1 MNPRLLAIIAAAVLV
16 PVLVIGGVAFGLLA
30 IIGGQ
35 AASANA
41 GAGAC
46 TVGNAGTALTVT
58 TTGGDSLALN
68 DKQLA
73 NAAKIITVGT
83 QDGVSAAGLK
93 VAIMTA
99 LQESKLQM
107 LANST
112 VPASLDYPHEGV
124 GSDHD
129 SVNMFQQRPSVPWG
143 TVAQLMDPN
152 YAIRAFFGGPKGPN
166 GGSPRGL
173 LDVKGWDTMRPGEAA
188 QEVQGSSFP
197 DAYDQWEGAAETI
210 INSMSGSIVCDGAG
224 VGADAKQLAQGLVTA
239 IDSGRLSVYGAHEK
253 QIRDM
258 AAGTATP
265 ECLDDVAVLQI
276 IAFALQHFDTV
287 SVSSLNRRCTGET
300 PGAGTRSYHWKGQAV
315 DFSALNGKALNGWD
329 PNSLKLAQLLNPY
342 MPAGLAGIGQSD
354 CRADHGV
361 SLMLSNFIQFPDEC
375 SHLHVEVRQPNTPLN
390 FPSS

>member
-16 PVLVIGGVAFGLLA
+16 PILVIGGIAFGLLA

-41 GAGAC
+41 GTGAC
-46 TVGNAGTALTVT
+46 TVGDAGTALTVT
-58 TTGGDSLALN
+58 TTGGDSLALD

-83 QDGVSAAGLK
+83 QEGVSAAGLK
-93 VAIMTA
+93 IALMTA
-99 LQESKLQM
+99 LQESKLRM

-129 SVNMFQQRPSVPWG
+129 SVNLFQQRAGWG
-143 TVAQLMDPN
+143 TLADRMDAA

-173 LDVKGWDTMRPGEAA
+173 LDIKGWDTMSPGAAA
-188 QEVQGSSFP
+188 QAVQVSAFP
-197 DAYDQWEGAAETI
+197 EAYDQWAGAAETI

-224 VGADAKQLAQGLVTA
+224 IGADARQLAQGLVTA

-265 ECLDDVAVLQI
+265 DCLDDVAVLQI
-276 IAFALQHFDTV
+276 ITFALQHFDTV
-287 SVSSLNRRCTGET
+287 TVSSLNRRCTGET

-315 DFSALNGKALNGWD
+315 DFSALNGRALNGWD

-354 CRADHGV
+354 CRAEHGV
-361 SLMLSNFIQFPDEC
+361 SLMLTNFIQFPDDC
-375 SHLHVEVRQPNTPLN
+375 THLHVEVRQPNTPLN
-390 FPSS
+390 FPSP

>member
-1 MNPRLLAIIAAAVLV
+1 MNPRILTIIAAAILV
-16 PVLVIGGVAFGLLA
+16 PAVLIGGVAFGLLA

-46 TVGNAGTALTVT
+46 TVGDAGTALTVT
-58 TTGGDSLALN
+58 TSGGDSLAL
-68 DKQLA
+68 DEKQLA

-83 QDGVSAAGLK
+83 QAGVSAAGLK
-93 VAIMTA
+93 VALMTA
-99 LQESKLQM
+99 LQESKLRM

-129 SVNMFQQRPSVPWG
+129 SLNLFQQRAGWGSVEER
-143 TVAQLMDPN
+143 MDAD

-166 GGSPRGL
+166 HGSPRGL
-173 LDVKGWDTMRPGEAA
+173 LDIKGWDTMRPGEAA
-188 QEVQGSSFP
+188 QEVQVSAFP

-224 VGADAKQLAQGLVTA
+224 IGGDARQLAQGLVTA
-239 IDSGRLSVYGAHEK
+239 IDSGRLSVYGAHEQ

-258 AAGTATP
+258 AAGTASQ
-265 ECLDDVAVLQI
+265 ECRIDVGVLQI
-276 IAFALQHFDTV
+276 ITFTLQHFDTV
-287 SVSSLNRRCTGET
+287 TVSSLNRRCTGET

-315 DFSALNGKALNGWD
+315 DFSVLNGRGVTGWD
-329 PNSLKLAQLLNPY
+329 SNSLKLAQLLNPY

-361 SLMLSNFIQFPDEC
+361 SLMLSNFIQFPDGC
-375 SHLHVEVRQPNTPLN
+375 NHFHVEIRQPDTPLN

>member
-1 MNPRLLAIIAAAVLV
+1 MNPRIVAIVVAVVLV
-16 PVLVIGGVAFGLLA
+16 PVLVIGGIAFGLLA

-46 TVGNAGTALTVT
+46 AVGDAGTSLTVT
-58 TTGGDSLALN
+58 TSGGDSLQL
-68 DKQLA
+68 DEKQLG

-83 QDGVSAAGLK
+83 QAGVSAAGLK
-93 VAIMTA
+93 IALMTA
-99 LQESKLQM
+99 LQESKLRM

-112 VPASLDYPHEGV
+112 VPESLEFPNEGV

-129 SVNMFQQRPSVPWG
+129 SLDMFQQRPGGWGSV
-143 TVAQLMDPN
+143 AELMDPD

-173 LDVKGWDTMRPGEAA
+173 LDIQDWETLRPGVAA
-188 QEVQGSSFP
+188 QRVQVSAYP
-197 DAYDQWEGAAETI
+197 DAYDKWEGAAETI

-224 VGADAKQLAQGLVTA
+224 ISADAQQLAQGLVTA
-239 IDSGRLSVYGAHEK
+239 IDGGRLTVFGAHEQ

-258 AAGTATP
+258 AAGTAT
-265 ECLDDVAVLQI
+265 EQCRLDVGVLQI
-276 IAFALQHFDTV
+276 ITFALQHFETLKI
-287 SVSSLNRRCTGET
+287 SSLNRRCTSET

-315 DFSALNGKALNGWD
+315 DFSVIGGVVATGWD
-329 PNSLKLAQLLNPY
+329 ANSLKLTQLLDPY
-342 MPAGLAGIGQSD
+342 MPAGLAGVGQFD

-361 SLMLSNFIQFPDEC
+361 SLMLSNFIQFPDGC
-375 SHLHVEVRQPNTPLN
+375 SHLHVEIRQPDAPLN
-390 FPSS
+390 FPPS